1 MQFGTYFRLTSYATI
16 AAAALALYVAGG
28 VGLWLLGAFALVM
41 VVAFKLEDSRWQLSE
56 RLALAVILVS
66 IPFFYLDWQVL
77 TPLLLSGL
85 GDAVDPTG
93 TGATEGGSIPRGGV
107 EVAVLSHLI
116 LFLSAVK
123 LFQRKHDRDWFFLYL
138 ISFFTVLLAAGLT
151 ASPMFLGVL
160 ILYLLCAL
168 STIVAFE
175 IQKARK
181 KVTATQTRL
190 LVPPDSTLFQKLP
203 MRLWRRRYLET
214 RRLPLVSVALLILI
228 VILALPFFLIA
239 PRTASSALRRGGAG
253 ISGFVG
259 FSDSVTLGQIGQ
271 LKRNDEIFM
280 RVRIDEFGSV
290 PPTRL
295 RWRGVALDSFT
306 GKAWKKSAGA
316 ERFDKKES
324 NNGLFKLGTAESL
337 DHLTTQ
343 TFFMEPVDTPVLFGA
358 PRVVGVRGNLPFV
371 RVDAEGA
378 IQTRPHD
385 QERLVYRVH
394 SDTSEPSVNALRN
407 DRLQYVVES
416 VRYLELP
423 ANLDP
428 RIRTLTRDVIQQSE
442 ARTWYDAAR
451 AVESH
456 LRDGYGYS
464 LEMKASGSDPLA
476 DFLFNVKQGHCEY
489 FATAMAV
496 MLRTQGVATRLVNGF
511 LPGEFNDASGAF
523 TVRQSDA
530 HSWVEVYF
538 PETKSWVTFDPTPSA
553 GRAATTRTGF
563 AGMLSKYSE
572 ALELMWFQY
581 VVGYDK
587 QEQRSLVISAR
598 NKLFDLQRGSVNKFA
613 QARAAFPALIGPIL
627 LGVTSLFGLMAAV
640 LLTRRVRRFGWR
652 RGLTVWRGAN
662 ESEASRVEFYER
674 LLKALEKQGIKRE
687 LYETPLEFASATGV
701 NEARDITN
709 AYNRVRFGEEKLSD
723 AERSHIESLL
733 ARLEQ
738 SRKNN

>member
-1 MQFGTYFRLTSYATI
+1 MQFATYFRLTSYATI

-28 VGLWLLGAFALVM
+28 VGLWLLGVFTLVM
-41 VVAFKLEDSRWQLSE
+41 IVAFKFEGSKWQLSE

-77 TPLLLSGL
+77 TPYLQIEYLE
-85 GDAVDPTG
+85 TG
-93 TGATEGGSIPRGGV
+93 RRGSV

-151 ASPMFLGVL
+151 ASPIFLGVL

-214 RRLPLVSVALLILI
+214 RRLPLVSVGLLILI

-239 PRTASSALRRGGAG
+239 PRTASSALRRGGDG
-253 ISGFVG
+253 VSGFVG

-271 LKRNDEIFM
+271 LKRNDEMFM
-280 RVRIDEFGSV
+280 RVRIDEIGSV
-290 PPTRL
+290 PPARL

-306 GKAWKKSAGA
+306 GKAWKKSAAA
-316 ERFDKKES
+316 ERFEKKES
-324 NNGLFKLGTAESL
+324 DSGFFPFGTAATRA
-337 DHLTTQ
+337 HLTTQ
-343 TFFMEPVDTPVLFGA
+343 TFFMEPVDTPILFGA
-358 PRVVGVRGNLPFV
+358 PRVVAVRGNLPFV
-371 RVDAEGA
+371 RVDSEGSV
-378 IQTRPHD
+378 QTRPHD
-385 QERLVYRVH
+385 QERVVYRVY
-394 SDTSEPSVNALRN
+394 SDTTEPSATALRN
-407 DRLQYVVES
+407 DRLQYLVES
-416 VRYLELP
+416 TRYLELP

-456 LRDGYGYS
+456 LRDKYGYS
-464 LEMKASGSDPLA
+464 LEMKAGGADPLA

-511 LPGEFNDASGAF
+511 LPGEYNEASGAF

-553 GRAATTRTGF
+553 GRAATARTGF
-563 AGMLSKYSE
+563 GGMLSKYSE

-587 QEQRSLVISAR
+587 QEQRSLVTSAR

-613 QARAAFPALIGPIL
+613 QARAAFPGLIGPIL
-627 LGVTSLFGLMAAV
+627 FGATSLFGLMAAV
-640 LLTRRVRRFGWR
+640 LLTRRVRRLGWR
-652 RGLTVWRGAN
+652 RGLRVWQDGDQ
-662 ESEASRVEFYER
+662 SEASRVEFYER

-687 LYETPLEFASATGV
+687 LYETPLEFASVAGV

-709 AYNRVRFGEEKLSD
+709 AYNRVRFGEEKLSE
-723 AERSHIESLL
+723 AERIHIESLL
-733 ARLEQ
+733 SRIEQ

>member
-1 MQFGTYFRLTSYATI
+1 MEFTSYFRLTSYATI

-41 VVAFKLEDSRWQLSE
+41 IASFKLEATRWQLSE

-77 TPLLLSGL
+77 TPLLLPGL
-85 GDAVDPTG
+85 GDAIDATG
-93 TGATEGGSIPRGGV
+93 VGAQRGSIPRGGV

-151 ASPMFLGVL
+151 ASPMFLAVL

-175 IQKARK
+175 IQKSRK

-190 LVPPDSTLFQKLP
+190 LVPPDSKLFQKLP

-214 RRLPLVSVALLILI
+214 RRLPLVSVGLLILI

-239 PRTASSALRRGGAG
+239 PRTASSALRRGGDG
-253 ISGFVG
+253 VSGFVG

-290 PPTRL
+290 PPARL

-306 GKAWKKSAGA
+306 GKAWKKSAVA
-316 ERFDKKES
+316 ERLEKKES
-324 NNGLFKLGTAESL
+324 ESGLFQIGTTASL
-337 DHLTTQ
+337 AHLTTQ
-343 TFFMEPVDTPVLFGA
+343 TFFMEAVDTPILFGA
-358 PRVVGVRGNLPFV
+358 PRVVAVRGNLPFI
-371 RVDAEGA
+371 RVDSEGA
-378 IQTRPHD
+378 VQTRPHD
-385 QERLVYRVH
+385 QERAVYRVY
-394 SDTSEPSVNALRN
+394 SDTTEPSVTALRN
-407 DRLQYVVES
+407 DRLQYIVES
-416 VRYLELP
+416 ARYLELP

-456 LRDGYGYS
+456 LRDQYGYS
-464 LEMKASGSDPLA
+464 LEMKAGGSDPLA

-511 LPGEFNDASGAF
+511 LPGEYNEASGAF

-587 QEQRSLVISAR
+587 QEQRSLVTSAR
-598 NKLFDLQRGSVNKFA
+598 NKLIDLQHGSINKLA
-613 QARAAFPALIGPIL
+613 QARAALPGLVGPIL
-627 LGVTSLFGLMAAV
+627 VGALSLFGLMAAFV
-640 LLTRRVRRFGWR
+640 LTRRVRRFGLR
-652 RGLTVWRGAN
+652 RGLKVWQTGD
-662 ESEASRVEFYER
+662 ESETSRVEFYER
-674 LLKALEKQGIKRE
+674 LLKALEKQGIRRE
-687 LYETPLEFASATGV
+687 LYETPLEFASAVGV
-701 NEARDITN
+701 NEAREITN
-709 AYNRVRFGEEKLSD
+709 AYNRVRFGEEKLSQT
-723 AERSHIESLL
+723 ERTQIDSLL
-733 ARLEQ
+733 ARIERD
-738 SRKNN
+738 RKKN

>member
-28 VGLWLLGAFALVM
+28 VGLWLLVAFALVM
-41 VVAFKLEDSRWQLSE
+41 IVAFKLEDSRWQLSE

-77 TPLLLSGL
+77 TPLLLPGL
-85 GDAVDPTG
+85 GDAVDATG
-93 TGATEGGSIPRGGV
+93 IGATQDGSIPRGGV

-138 ISFFTVLLAAGLT
+138 ISFVTVLLAAGLT

-239 PRTASSALRRGGAG
+239 PRTASSALRRGGNG

-290 PPTRL
+290 PPARL

-306 GKAWKKSAGA
+306 GKAWKKSAVA
-316 ERFDKKES
+316 EKFEKKEAES
-324 NNGLFKLGTAESL
+324 GLFRFGTAASRA
-337 DHLTTQ
+337 DVTMQ
-343 TFFMEPVDTPVLFGA
+343 TFFMEPVDTPILFGA
-358 PRVVGVRGNLPFV
+358 PRVVAVSGNLPFV
-371 RVDAEGA
+371 RVDSEGA
-378 IQTRPHD
+378 IQTRAHD
-385 QERLVYRVH
+385 QERVVYRVY
-394 SDTSEPSVNALRN
+394 SDTTEPSATTLRN
-407 DRLQYVVES
+407 DRLQYLVES
-416 VRYLELP
+416 ARYWELP

-428 RIRTLTRDVIQQSE
+428 
-442 ARTWYDAAR
+442 
-451 AVESH
+451 
-456 LRDGYGYS
+456 
-464 LEMKASGSDPLA
+464 
-476 DFLFNVKQGHCEY
+476 
-489 FATAMAV
+489 
-496 MLRTQGVATRLVNGF
+496 
-511 LPGEFNDASGAF
+511 
-523 TVRQSDA
+523 
-530 HSWVEVYF
+530 
-538 PETKSWVTFDPTPSA
+538 
-553 GRAATTRTGF
+553 
-563 AGMLSKYSE
+563 
-572 ALELMWFQY
+572 
-581 VVGYDK
+581 
-587 QEQRSLVISAR
+587 
-598 NKLFDLQRGSVNKFA
+598 
-613 QARAAFPALIGPIL
+613 
-627 LGVTSLFGLMAAV
+627 
-640 LLTRRVRRFGWR
+640 
-652 RGLTVWRGAN
+652 
-662 ESEASRVEFYER
+662 
-674 LLKALEKQGIKRE
+674 
-687 LYETPLEFASATGV
+687 
-701 NEARDITN
+701 
-709 AYNRVRFGEEKLSD
+709 
-723 AERSHIESLL
+723 
-733 ARLEQ
+733 
-738 SRKNN
+738 